1 MTVQGRLFQAAFW
14 FLLIVGLAGC
24 SGGSSPIK
32 IKGNIATSHDVNPDH
47 AGRPSP
53 VVVRVYQLR
62 APGPFLNADFF
73 DLYDSANATL
83 GQNLIIWEEF
93 EFQPGETI
101 EYNTK
106 FDSDTKYVGVIAA
119 YQDLENAHWRE
130 LVTLPDKK
138 KVHLNI
144 KLDSLTLSVST
155 GKR

>member
-1 MTVQGRLFQAAFW
+1 MTVQGRILQTAFW
-14 FLLIVGLAGC
+14 LLLIVGFTGC
-24 SGGSSPIK
+24 SGGPSTIK
-32 IKGNIATSHDVNPDH
+32 IKGNIETAPDVNPGP

-62 APGPFLNADFF
+62 SPGPFLNAGFF
-73 DLYDSANATL
+73 DLYDNANATL

-93 EFQPGETI
+93 ELQPGEAR

-106 FDSDTKYVGVIAA
+106 FDIDTKYVGVIAA
-119 YQDLENAHWRE
+119 YRDLENSRWRE

-144 KLDSLTLSVST
+144 KLDSLAVSVST

>member
-1 MTVQGRLFQAAFW
+1 MTVQGRILQTAFW
-14 FLLIVGLAGC
+14 LLLVVGLTGC
-24 SGGSSPIK
+24 FGGPSAIK
-32 IKGNIATSHDVNPDH
+32 IKGNIETSHDVNPDH

-62 APGPFLNADFF
+62 SPGPFLNADFF
-73 DLYDSANATL
+73 DLYDNANATL

-93 EFQPGETI
+93 EFKPGEAR

-106 FDSDTKYVGVIAA
+106 FDIDTKYVGVIAA
-119 YQDLENAHWRE
+119 YRDLENSRWRE

-144 KLDSLTLSVST
+144 KLDSLAVSVST
-155 GKR
+155 DKR